1 MYMFVGLFLFFL
13 VCFFF
18 LFFYLKG
25 KIVESILFYLFFQDT
40 IVVFAL
46 CTSLFYIG
54 VQREVERT
62 GGSRGLWK
70 MSLILP
76 LLTEQ

>member
-1 MYMFVGLFLFFL
+1 MYMFVGLFLFF
-13 VCFFF
+13 CFFF
-18 LFFYLKG
+18 FSFYLKG

-54 VQREVERT
+54 VQQEVERM

-70 MSLILP
+70 MNLILP